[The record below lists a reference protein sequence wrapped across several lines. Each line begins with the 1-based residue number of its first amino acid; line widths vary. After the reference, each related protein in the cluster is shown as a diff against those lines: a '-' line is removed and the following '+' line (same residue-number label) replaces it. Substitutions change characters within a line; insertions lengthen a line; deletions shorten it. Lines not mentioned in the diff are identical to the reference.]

1 MEPPFSEQLC
11 QIADS
16 MGIAMYQRFTIAEAA
31 LFLRCPVSDLEELI
45 NNNSI
50 SFIQVT
56 KTEINFFGFQLLEH
70 LLGNVNEAPTPKT
83 QTAHAQSEDRIM
95 RIQEI
100 IEITGVS
107 RSTIWRM
114 ERRGEFP
121 SRVPLGASS
130 IGWLK
135 SDIDTWL
142 KTKKE

>member
-1 MEPPFSEQLC
+1 MEPPFSEHLC

-16 MGIAMYQRFTIAEAA
+16 MGIAMYQRFTIAEAS
-31 LFLRCPVSDLEELI
+31 LFLRCSVSNLEELV
-45 NNNSI
+45 NSNSI

-70 LLGNVNEAPTPKT
+70 LLGNVNETPKPKK
-83 QTAHAQSEDRIM
+83 QTDPSEDRIM

-135 SDIDTWL
+135 SEINAWI
-142 KTKKE
+142 KNKRK